1 MRFHSTHIRDSSL
14 RRLSRINRW
23 LLAGSVALTAI
34 FTEAA
39 AHAFSGKSTVK
50 TAAGAGHKHAR
61 PHAKHRHDGNGHSAT
76 APKSINPPSQ
86 APQASESAPTPE
98 APPSEAPAEEAA
110 PQSAPAEAAAP
121 EPEISHESAPEPE
134 PAPEPAPVVSGG
146 S

>member
-14 RRLSRINRW
+14 RKLSRINRW
-23 LLAGSVALTAI
+23 LIAGSVALTAI

-39 AHAFSGKSTVK
+39 AHAFSGKSAVK
-50 TAAGAGHKHAR
+50 TAAGASHKHAR

-76 APKSINPPSQ
+76 APKSINPPSR
-86 APQASESAPTPE
+86 APQATSESAPTPD
-98 APPSEAPAEEAA
+98 APPSEAPAEETA

-134 PAPEPAPVVSGG
+134 PAPVVSGG

>member
-23 LLAGSVALTAI
+23 LVAGSVALTAI

-39 AHAFSGKSTVK
+39 AHAFSGKSTAK
-50 TAAGAGHKHAR
+50 TAVGTGQKHVR
-61 PHAKHRHDGNGHSAT
+61 PHAKHRHADEPSAT
-76 APKSINPPSQ
+76 APKSLSPPSR
-86 APQASESAPTPE
+86 APQATSESAPAPE
-98 APPSEAPAEEAA
+98 AAPSEAPAEEAA

-134 PAPEPAPVVSGG
+134 PAPEPGPVVSGG